1 MLVEEWKSVFIKLL
15 TWTMTDANRLS
26 DTILQDVSNLEFNYI
41 DESEEELVEEV
52 SRALEKYKFIF
63 W

>member
-26 DTILQDVSNLEFNYI
+26 DTILQDVSHLEFNYI
-41 DESEEELVEEV
+41 DESEEELIEEV
-52 SRALEKYKFIF
+52 SRAFEKYKFIF

>member
-1 MLVEEWKSVFIKLL
+1 
-15 TWTMTDANRLS
+15 MTDANRLS
-26 DTILQDVSNLEFNYI
+26 DTILQDFSHLEFNYV
-41 DESEEELVEEV
+41 DESEEELIGEV

>member
-1 MLVEEWKSVFIKLL
+1 MLAEEWKSVFIELL

-26 DTILQDVSNLEFNYI
+26 DTILQDVSHLEFNYI
-41 DESEEELVEEV
+41 DESEEELTEEV